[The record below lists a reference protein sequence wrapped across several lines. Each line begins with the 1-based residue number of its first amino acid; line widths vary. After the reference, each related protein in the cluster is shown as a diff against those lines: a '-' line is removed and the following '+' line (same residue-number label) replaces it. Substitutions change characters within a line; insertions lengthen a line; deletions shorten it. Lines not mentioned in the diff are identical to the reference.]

1 MDSAA
6 RGPLMLLVVD
16 GSVGEGCV
24 AVLWLDGASA
34 GRLESAAAT
43 TPQQPLVAR
52 AATLLPDEA
61 SRSRLV
67 AVLTGVGPGSYTG
80 VRAAASLALGVA
92 SALDIPLLQVASDRA
107 LVLACAASGQSTPI
121 VLPLGTRE
129 ALVVDEEGSRIADR
143 SDAPSGADLE
153 RLGAHVPAALVR
165 AAADSIDALRSCGWR
180 DDRRGAVREVA
191 IRYPAAPRGA
201 VERGLS

>member
-1 MDSAA
+1 MTSGALSSWNRCARQGWSFRVGSAA

-43 TPQQPLVAR
+43 RPQQPLVAR

-153 RLGAHVPAALVR
+153 RLAAHLPAALVR
-165 AAADSIDALRSCGWR
+165 AAAASIDALRSRGWR
-180 DDRRGAVREVA
+180 D
-191 IRYPAAPRGA
+191 
-201 VERGLS
+201 